1 MNHNKM
7 LRIKLSNNQ
16 PKIGETKIKKIT
28 EEINQ
33 EMIKVQKEETNN
45 LPEIKKLIQEL
56 FSVLMVPLTQFG
68 EKD

>member
-16 PKIGETKIKKIT
+16 LKIREIKIKKIT

>member
-16 PKIGETKIKKIT
+16 PKIGEIKIKKT

>member
-16 PKIGETKIKKIT
+16 PKIGEIKIKKIT

>member
-7 LRIKLSNNQ
+7 LRIKFSNNQ
-16 PKIGETKIKKIT
+16 PKIGEIKIKKIT

>member
-16 PKIGETKIKKIT
+16 LKIRETKIKKIT